1 MKRQAAL
8 LYLAAITAGTAYA
21 DDSEHLASQDQA
33 HTGAEQGRNHIAAII
48 GYGEKSGATD
58 GPTGGKR
65 ALIYGIEY
73 QYRVHDRLSL
83 GAFYEQSSGDFDAES
98 FGIPAWVSL
107 TDQLKLLLAIGS
119 ERKLFEEDDEILYR
133 IGLGYDIEFE
143 NVTVAPAGWV
153 DFVNDK
159 EIYFLGFTIG
169 TGF

>member
-1 MKRQAAL
+1 MKRLAAL
-8 LYLAAITAGTAYA
+8 LFLAAINTSIAYA
-21 DDSEHLASQDQA
+21 DDSDHMANENEA
-33 HTGAEQGRNHIAAII
+33 HAGAEHGKNHIAAII
-48 GYGEKSGATD
+48 GYGQKSGATD
-58 GPTGGKR
+58 GPTGGKQ

-83 GAFYEQSSGDFDAES
+83 GVFYEQSSGDFDAES

-107 TDQLKLLLAIGS
+107 TDQLKLLLAVGS
-119 ERKLFEEDDEILYR
+119 ERKLFEEDDEVLYR
-133 IGLGYDIEFE
+133 VGLGYDIEFE

-153 DFVNDK
+153 DFVNGK